1 MNNVFLGKLI
11 LILILIF
18 SVTLLSSC
26 DKKSTEPE
34 HEEHAAEVELT
45 ITPDPATVNTVI
57 NFKFEVEENGVHVD
71 VTMVKCEIE
80 KAGTGNHQEMQLT
93 PEQGE
98 TGHYMGT
105 WTFTEA
111 GAHEIHF
118 EFMHD
123 GEMLE
128 KQFTLTVQ

>member
-11 LILILIF
+11 LIPILIF
-18 SVTLLSSC
+18 SVMLLSSC

-57 NFKFEVEENGVHVD
+57 NFKFEVEENGEHVD

-80 KAGTGNHQEMQLT
+80 KAGTGNHQEMTLT

-98 TGHYMGT
+98 TGHYTGT
-105 WTFTEA
+105 WTFAEA
-111 GAHEIHF
+111 ATYEIHF

-123 GEMLE
+123 GEMSE
-128 KQFTLTVQ
+128 RKFDLTVQ